1 MYIWKGTIT
10 YPNPKEEL
18 APGDPETI
26 TEPVML
32 ATETKDITETT
43 NFYFINENTTM
54 IDKCG
59 GSEPIWLASG
69 FTVTEEDFSQV
80 DYNHSFVVTVKYIH
94 TEQTGDTADDFDI
107 ITDKVVEYYEPE
119 VPFYD
124 LVEDISLASY
134 GKYGRGACLSYY
146 ENGLTKENIYYADL
160 GACGTVTTNSSAPEE
175 FAALLKQKLM
185 NGTDFSSLYD
195 FSTEKFTSVA
205 SGKTIYVMPRAEAS

>member
-10 YPNPKEEL
+10 YPNPQEEL

-32 ATETKDITETT
+32 ATETKEITETT
-43 NFYFINENTTM
+43 DFYFINESTTVV
-54 IDKCG
+54 DKCS
-59 GSEPIWLASG
+59 SEMIQLASG

-80 DYNHSFVVTVKYIH
+80 NYNKEPFMVTVKYIH
-94 TEQTGDTADDFDI
+94 TEKTGDTADDFNI

-134 GKYGRGACLSYY
+134 GKYGLGACLLYY
-146 ENGLTKENIYYADL
+146 TNGLTKENYGSEDL
-160 GACGTVTTNSSAPEE
+160 SACGVVTASTRTPEE
-175 FAALLKQKLM
+175 FAALLKQKL
-185 NGTDFSSLYD
+185 NDANFSTLYD
-195 FSTEKFTSVA
+195 FSAEKFTSEA
-205 SGKTIYVMPRAEAS
+205 NGKTIYVMPRALAS